1 MRIALLS
8 DIHSNLEAL
17 EAVLAESDAL
27 GANAVY
33 CLGDVVGYGASPNEC
48 VERIRERASLCLA
61 GNHDHAAVDLL
72 DAEGFNEDARR
83 AVSWTAHA
91 LSPENAAYLRSLP
104 LTQRSRD
111 VLYVHAAPS
120 EPGAWDYIL
129 RLDDARY
136 EFEQAQ
142 VRLCFFGHTHRQVA
156 YEQRDGHVGLV
167 SRLEFAADDGAR
179 YLVNV
184 GSVGQPRDGD
194 PRAAF
199 TIYDEERE
207 TVRFLRVA
215 YDIQKA
221 AQRIAAAGLP
231 DLLAY
236 RLLLGR

>member
-17 EAVLAESDAL
+17 EAVLAECGRQ
-27 GANAVY
+27 GAEAIY
-33 CLGDVVGYGASPNEC
+33 CLGDIVGYGASPNEC
-48 VERIRERASLCLA
+48 VQRIRERAAVCLA
-61 GNHDHAAVDLL
+61 GNHDHAAVNLL
-72 DAEGFNEDARR
+72 DAGGFNEDARR
-83 AVSWTAHA
+83 AVSWTARA
-91 LSPENAAYLRSLP
+91 LTPESAAYLRALP
-104 LTQRSRD
+104 MTHRSRD

-120 EPGAWDYIL
+120 EPEAWDYIL
-129 RLDDARY
+129 RLEDARY
-136 EFEQAQ
+136 EFEQAPA
-142 VRLCFFGHTHRQVA
+142 RLCFFGHTHRQVA
-156 YEQRDGHVGLV
+156 FVQRDGHVGIV
-167 SRLEFAADDGAR
+167 DAVEFGAADGAR

-199 TIYDEERE
+199 TLYLEENE
-207 TVRFLRVA
+207 TVRFIRVE

-221 AQRIAAAGLP
+221 AQRIAEAGLP

>member
-1 MRIALLS
+1 MRIVILS

-17 EAVLAESDAL
+17 EAVLSAGDEL
-27 GANAVY
+27 GAEAVY

-48 VERIRERASLCLA
+48 VARIRERAAICLA
-61 GNHDHAAVDLL
+61 GNHDHAAVNLL
-72 DAEGFNEDARR
+72 DAGGFNEDARR
-83 AVSWTAHA
+83 AVSWTARA
-91 LSPENAAYLRSLP
+91 LTPENADYLRGLP
-104 LTQRSRD
+104 LTHRTRD
-111 VLYVHAAPS
+111 VLYVHASPS

-129 RLDDARY
+129 RLEDARY
-136 EFEQAQ
+136 EFEQSPT
-142 VRLCFFGHTHRQVA
+142 RLCFFGHTHRQIA
-156 YEQRDGHVGLV
+156 YESRDGHVGHTG
-167 SRLEFAADDGAR
+167 SGDFRANDGAR

-199 TIYDEERE
+199 TVYDEEQE
-207 TVRFLRVA
+207 SVRFVRVE

-221 AQRIAAAGLP
+221 AKRIAEAGLP